1 MAPRTLPGAGV
12 PILGAVPSRGSI
24 TATAPGDA
32 YIAGLGRALSGPG
45 RKKADLLAETRD
57 GLEDATEAM
66 GADGLTRWEA
76 EQQAV
81 AGTTPVGRGGAWI
94 PGRARIRPRPADCGA
109 VVPRH
114 AGTAC
119 HLARRILA
127 PGTSTKTEAGRWRSS

>member
-1 MAPRTLPGAGV
+1 VAPRTLPGAGV

-45 RKKADLLAETRD
+45 RKKADLLAETKD

-66 GADGLTRWEA
+66 EADGLTRWEA

-81 AGTTPVGRGGAWI
+81 ADYASWPRWCLDTGPSSDTPKAGGPRCCCASSCWHSLSSGTTD
-94 PGRARIRPRPADCGA
+94 PG
-109 VVPRH
+109 
-114 AGTAC
+114 
-119 HLARRILA
+119 